1 MSEREKLETL
11 VERALDDLEAS
22 EIEAIKRELIDE
34 PDSLAEFEALL
45 EMKEL
50 SVARIEP
57 PASLDGPILAAA
69 QAAARVKGAGE
80 PLTGRRTALERTQR
94 WLSRA
99 LRGPQ
104 VAMAT
109 ISLLVVAISLFFVPL
124 REEEAREGGES
135 ALTQATRELPRERE
149 ARDPLEPPSGQ
160 GFMEEESEKATPAP
174 SATAGSAGVARQRRA
189 PERAAL
195 DRPAPERAASRRA
208 ELDSSEAATA
218 DGAEG
223 PSAASSRALQRA
235 ASPEGSAALQEQ
247 SAPQPSRMEA
257 PSAAAPQKMNA
268 EREIA
273 QPSERADMSDTEARS
288 DEDSAKALGGIEEF
302 RALFAGANYA
312 RASELGQA
320 LLRDKRGRSNE
331 IAEILSLTARAERRA
346 GRCARA
352 MPLYERLLREYP
364 ERAAADQIL
373 REMELCA
380 QSER

>member
-1 MSEREKLETL
+1 MSEREKIETL
-11 VERALDDLEAS
+11 IERALDDLEAS
-22 EIEAIKRELIDE
+22 EIEAIRRELSDE
-34 PDSLAEFEALL
+34 PESLAEFEALL

-50 SVARIEP
+50 SVARLEP
-57 PASLDGPILAAA
+57 PASLDAPILAAA

-80 PLTGRRTALERTQR
+80 SLTGRPTALERTQR

-149 ARDPLEPPSGQ
+149 ARDPLEPPSGE
-160 GFMEEESEKATPAP
+160 GFMEDESEKATPAP

-189 PERAAL
+189 PERTPL
-195 DRPAPERAASRRA
+195 DRPSPERAASRRA
-208 ELDSSEAATA
+208 EMDTSQAAPA
-218 DGAEG
+218 DRAQA
-223 PSAASSRALQRA
+223 PSAASETLQRS
-235 ASPEGSAALQEQ
+235 ASPEGSAALREQ
-247 SAPQPSRMEA
+247 AAPQASRMMA
-257 PSAAAPQKMNA
+257 PSAAAPQKTNG

-273 QPSERADMSDTEARS
+273 QPSERADLSDNIEHS
-288 DEDSAKALGGIEEF
+288 DEERAEAAGGVEEL
-302 RALFAGANYA
+302 RALFARANYA
-312 RASELGQA
+312 KASELGQA
-320 LLRDKRGRSNE
+320 LLRDKRGRSSE

-346 GRCARA
+346 GRCERA